1 MIDPLDP
8 RSYPRRFFS
17 PINHE
22 INFNPLYPSFIFS
35 YLKESFFI
43 AMDPNYRYYI
53 AKFYFFQLFK
63 GIFFY
68 CDGPQLQRLQIKNK
82 DDCLTHS
89 GSGHKWVNH
98 KYNFDNLGK
107 DINPKYYKNSN
118 KFFAFL
124 FSDRLSRQGSTGNSE
139 IMLVYPTFEG
149 NFFIFLWVEWTQN

>member
-1 MIDPLDP
+1 MKFYYLPPRIFDPCCMPALYVKWIFLTFCGLSWTSTYPQLPHRMIDPLDP
-8 RSYPRRFFS
+8 RSYPRRFFN

-22 INFNPLYPSFIFS
+22 INFNPLNPSFIFS

-43 AMDPNYRYYI
+43 AMDPSQRYYI

-107 DINPKYYKNSN
+107 DIYPKYYKNSN
-118 KFFAFL
+118 K
-124 FSDRLSRQGSTGNSE
+124 
-139 IMLVYPTFEG
+139 
-149 NFFIFLWVEWTQN
+149 

>member
-1 MIDPLDP
+1 
-8 RSYPRRFFS
+8 
-17 PINHE
+17 
-22 INFNPLYPSFIFS
+22 
-35 YLKESFFI
+35 
-43 AMDPNYRYYI
+43 MDPSYRYYI

-107 DINPKYYKNSN
+107 DIYIPSTIKTQINDLP
-118 KFFAFL
+118 FCFPTDWA
-124 FSDRLSRQGSTGNSE
+124 DRGVMQILK
-139 IMLVYPTFEG
+139 LC
-149 NFFIFLWVEWTQN
+149 

>member
-1 MIDPLDP
+1 
-8 RSYPRRFFS
+8 
-17 PINHE
+17 
-22 INFNPLYPSFIFS
+22 
-35 YLKESFFI
+35 
-43 AMDPNYRYYI
+43 MDPSYRYYI

-107 DINPKYYKNSN
+107 DIYPKYYKNSN
-118 KFFAFL
+118 KLFAFL
-124 FSDRLSRQGSTGNSE
+124 FSDRLGRQGTNANSE
-139 IMLVYPTFEG
+139 IMLMYR
-149 NFFIFLWVEWTQN
+149 